1 MRKLVLLALFISL
14 LAGCGFKLRGV
25 MNLPYESIYVN
36 GGGNPAVQAA
46 LENAILSGTKAQLAP
61 SPDKAQVV
69 VNILS
74 ASYDKIILSLGGT
87 GRVREYQLIY
97 RLAFSATYLGKPS
110 IPPQQIELRRDMTYD
125 DTQALAKEQEEALLN
140 KSMQDDAIQQLLRRL
155 KGAAATQPAQATP

>member
-1 MRKLVLLALFISL
+1 MRKLVLLALFASL

-25 MNLPYESIYVN
+25 MDLPYDTLYVN
-36 GGGNPAVQAA
+36 GGGNTAIQTA
-46 LENAILSGTKAQLAP
+46 LENAIRNGTKVQIAA
-61 SPDKAQVV
+61 SPDEAQVV

-87 GRVREYQLIY
+87 GRVHEYQLIY

-140 KSMQDDAIQQLLRRL
+140 KNMRDDAIQQLLRRL
-155 KGAAATQPAQATP
+155 KGAATQPAQAAP